1 MSIERIPG
9 AQWLR
14 YDLHVHTPFDK
25 EKKFG
30 EDIRAGIDAFNR

>member
-1 MSIERIPG
+1 MNVDQIPE

-14 YDLHVHTPFDK
+14 CDLHVHTPFDK

-30 EDIRAGIDAFNR
+30 EDIREAIEVLNR